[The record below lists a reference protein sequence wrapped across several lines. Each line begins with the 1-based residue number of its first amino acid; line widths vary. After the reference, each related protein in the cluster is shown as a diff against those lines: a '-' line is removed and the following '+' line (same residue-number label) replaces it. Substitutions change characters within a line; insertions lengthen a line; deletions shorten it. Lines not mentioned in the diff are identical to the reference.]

1 MAHGDHWEA
10 IFGDTE
16 TIVDEVIPQILRLG
30 RPSDI
35 FPFEFENNQG
45 QLQKEEAASL
55 TYLETPLRLM
65 ALVVT
70 NSTGESLKRE
80 MWTAYPIASDGRVH
94 RIRVDEIKICEYGF
108 EGIVH
113 GKVKGGASIS
123 FFDPEFFKNRH
134 IYESGKAYDFSV
146 AGIAYVLKPAKQQSL
161 TIDEGPI
168 LEMERERLLEED
180 PNADPNS
187 IIPVELSLAEMRC
200 LLPRE
205 LADDSEFRTV
215 IDEAGYFEVE
225 GHGVFRL
232 RATMMIPDDHHFDI
246 NLYASE
252 AVLEGYR
259 PKPGDSIEGVLWLQG
274 RLASDLTFESTSDF
288 D

>member
-1 MAHGDHWEA
+1 M
-10 IFGDTE
+10 
-16 TIVDEVIPQILRLG
+16 
-30 RPSDI
+30 
-35 FPFEFENNQG
+35 
-45 QLQKEEAASL
+45 
-55 TYLETPLRLM
+55 
-65 ALVVT
+65 
-70 NSTGESLKRE
+70 
-80 MWTAYPIASDGRVH
+80 
-94 RIRVDEIKICEYGF
+94 
-108 EGIVH
+108 
-113 GKVKGGASIS
+113 KGGASIS